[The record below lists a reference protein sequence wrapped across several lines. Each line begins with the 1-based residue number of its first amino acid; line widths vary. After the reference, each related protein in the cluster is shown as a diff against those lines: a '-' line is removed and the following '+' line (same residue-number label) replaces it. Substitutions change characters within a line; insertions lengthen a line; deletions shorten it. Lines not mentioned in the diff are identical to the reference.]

1 MSDLFA
7 VPHLGVRSSS
17 REGGIKVDDSS
28 TSDRL
33 LSCGLVPLGSPG
45 QCIRTTDQDAGAGS
59 CWSDPAFLSSR
70 GCGGGGGGGAGAAAA
85 GVQFL
90 ATDDDQYNI
99 TAAAHDF
106 EAEMANNGRR
116 FESPNAAMVMRNA
129 SRSLTNT
136 ALLAASCSS
145 PADPLQEEA
154 LVMGCG
160 QKRSFYP
167 TFFEASVI
175 NEPGDDEDAAAA
187 DDYSCPHNNGELKK
201 RRLSFDQVRSLE
213 RNFELENKL
222 EPEKKMQ
229 LAKELGLQPRQ
240 VAVWFQN
247 RRARWKTKQLERDYE
262 VLNCDYNK
270 LKSELEAV
278 LEEKRELEA
287 KVLMHHSTLS
297 PEDVKQQ
304 PRIGASSTGQT
315 PASTSC
321 RRKDGSASLESTS
334 IKLEDGTTEVPSF
347 QDHQDSCNYLLTQ
360 VDEQGASLPAA
371 WWNWPM
377 SNTGP

>member
-1 MSDLFA
+1 M
-7 VPHLGVRSSS
+7 
-17 REGGIKVDDSS
+17 
-28 TSDRL
+28 
-33 LSCGLVPLGSPG
+33 
-45 QCIRTTDQDAGAGS
+45 
-59 CWSDPAFLSSR
+59 
-70 GCGGGGGGGAGAAAA
+70 
-85 GVQFL
+85 
-90 ATDDDQYNI
+90 
-99 TAAAHDF
+99 
-106 EAEMANNGRR
+106 
-116 FESPNAAMVMRNA
+116 
-129 SRSLTNT
+129 SRSVGQQL
-136 ALLAASCSS
+136 
-145 PADPLQEEA
+145 EEA

-287 KVLMHHSTLS
+287 KVRCLRS
-297 PEDVKQQ
+297 PGKAQPEEESGCEAGDVSKVTDTRACKHPAAGTCNEPDQLKPEKVVEVSRSCREDVKQQ

-334 IKLEDGTTEVPSF
+334 SEILDAESPLTIDSTTLSLAPRSGDHDHKIVRDSAQKCTDDMIADPKPNMEYHTEDDLCGGRVSCFSDPQRIAVKLEDGTTEVPSF

>member
-1 MSDLFA
+1 M
-7 VPHLGVRSSS
+7 
-17 REGGIKVDDSS
+17 
-28 TSDRL
+28 
-33 LSCGLVPLGSPG
+33 
-45 QCIRTTDQDAGAGS
+45 
-59 CWSDPAFLSSR
+59 
-70 GCGGGGGGGAGAAAA
+70 
-85 GVQFL
+85 
-90 ATDDDQYNI
+90 
-99 TAAAHDF
+99 
-106 EAEMANNGRR
+106 
-116 FESPNAAMVMRNA
+116 
-129 SRSLTNT
+129 SRSVGQQL
-136 ALLAASCSS
+136 
-145 PADPLQEEA
+145 EEA

-167 TFFEASVI
+167 TFFEGSVI

-297 PEDVKQQ
+297 P
-304 PRIGASSTGQT
+304 
-315 PASTSC
+315 
-321 RRKDGSASLESTS
+321 
-334 IKLEDGTTEVPSF
+334 
-347 QDHQDSCNYLLTQ
+347 
-360 VDEQGASLPAA
+360 
-371 WWNWPM
+371 
-377 SNTGP
+377 